1 MSKSLPH
8 VFTVTVPLIAGV
20 KAYQIPLPKL
30 GWHVGT
36 GSPVAVAF
44 AVLSVL
50 VTPADS
56 TIAPRHRSFTGVG
69 VGVGVGDGLGV
80 GVGDGDGVGE
90 GVGLGVGL
98 GDGVGVGLG
107 VGDGVGL
114 GVGVGVGVGDGV
126 GEGVGLGVGVGEGV
140 GLGDG
145 VGDGDGV
152 SVGVGVGV
160 STGVGVGVGVSS
172 GVGVGSW
179 AYVIAVTKA
188 NTRQIRI
195 NLRGGLSVRV
205 PIACLALGGVH
216 CYIFG
221 FAVKHKLPV
230 QGIRISVTA
239 A

>member
-1 MSKSLPH
+1 

-20 KAYQIPLPKL
+20 KAYQTPLPKL

-50 VTPADS
+50 VTPAES
-56 TIAPRHRSFTGVG
+56 RIAPRHRSFTGVG
-69 VGVGVGDGLGV
+69 LGVGVGEGLGVGVGEGDGVGEGVGLGVGLGEGVGEGEGLGVGDGVGLGVAVGV

-90 GVGLGVGL
+90 GVGLGVG
-98 GDGVGVGLG
+98 
-107 VGDGVGL
+107 VGDGV
-114 GVGVGVGVGDGV
+114 
-126 GEGVGLGVGVGEGV
+126 
-140 GLGDG
+140 
-145 VGDGDGV
+145 GV

-160 STGVGVGVGVSS
+160 STGVGVGVGVST

-188 NTRQIRI
+188 DTRQIRI

-216 CYIFG
+216 CYTFG
-221 FAVKHKLPV
+221 FAVKH
-230 QGIRISVTA
+230 QIAG
-239 A
+239 